1 MKLRDNLYSI
11 SDVQQAPESVTYSIL
26 LNKDCIIYQAHF
38 PGMPITP
45 GVCIVQIAEELLSD
59 YLQKPLQLTSI
70 RNAKFL
76 SILKPT
82 DHVVLVHLKGIKQA
96 KGTVSAQ
103 AVIDDGEDTVYA
115 KISFTCNDI

>member
-1 MKLRDNLYSI
+1 MKLRDNLYNI
-11 SDVQQAPESVTYSIL
+11 SGVQQTPESVTYSIQ
-26 LNKDCIIYQAHF
+26 LNRDCIIYEAHF

-59 YLQKPLQLTSI
+59 YLQKPLQLTNI

-82 DHVVLVHLKGIKQA
+82 EHVVQVHFKAIKQA
-96 KGTVSAQ
+96 EGTVSAQ

-115 KISFTCNDI
+115 KISFTCNDV

>member
-82 DHVVLVHLKGIKQA
+82 DHVVLVHLKGIKEA
-96 KGTVSAQ
+96 EGKVTAQ
-103 AVIDDGEDTVYA
+103 AVIDDNEGTVYA

>member
-76 SILKPT
+76 SILNPT

>member
-45 GVCIVQIAEELLSD
+45 GVCIVQITEELLSD

-82 DHVVLVHLKGIKQA
+82 DHVVLVHLKGIKEA
-96 KGTVSAQ
+96 EDKVTAQ
-103 AVIDDGEDTVYA
+103 AVIDDNEGTVYA

>member
-38 PGMPITP
+38 PSMPITP

-82 DHVVLVHLKGIKQA
+82 DHAVLVHLKAIKQA

>member
-82 DHVVLVHLKGIKQA
+82 DHVVLVHLKGIKEA
-96 KGTVSAQ
+96 EGKVTAQ
-103 AVIDDGEDTVYA
+103 AVIDDNEGTVYA
-115 KISFTCNDI
+115 KISFTCNDV

>member
-1 MKLRDNLYSI
+1 MKLRDNLYNI
-11 SDVQQAPESVTYSIL
+11 SGVQQTPESVTYSIQ
-26 LNKDCIIYQAHF
+26 LNRDCIIYEAHF
-38 PGMPITP
+38 PGMAITP

-59 YLQKPLQLTSI
+59 YLQKPLQLTNI

-82 DHVVLVHLKGIKQA
+82 DHAVLVHFKAIKQA
-96 KGTVSAQ
+96 EGTVSAQ

-115 KISFTCNDI
+115 KISFTCNDV

>member
-82 DHVVLVHLKGIKQA
+82 DHVVLVHLKGIKEA

>member
-11 SDVQQAPESVTYSIL
+11 SDVQQAPESVTHSIL

-82 DHVVLVHLKGIKQA
+82 DHVVLVHLKAIKQA

>member
-38 PGMPITP
+38 PSMPITP
-45 GVCIVQIAEELLSD
+45 GVCIVQIAEELLAQH
-59 YLQKPLQLTSI
+59 LGRNLQLTSI

-82 DHVVLVHLKGIKQA
+82 DHAVLVHLKAIKQA